1 MHVMSLNLLTSRKS
15 PLILPRTID
24 ESLHFRSF
32 FRKPKRIRLLS
43 TCANAVYNVM
53 QSLKDICSIRIF
65 CNFEIR
71 RQFSELKIDEIQ
83 KEHISLSLSLILS
96 ICRCTLIFS
105 KGCACTSLSLSFS
118 LFTFAKT
125 VWIQIRHEWNSG
137 KNVLSI

>member
-53 QSLKDICSIRIF
+53 QSLKDICSIKIF

-83 KEHISLSLSLILS
+83 KEHISLSLSLS
-96 ICRCTLIFS
+96 SCRSVDAL
-105 KGCACTSLSLSFS
+105 
-118 LFTFAKT
+118 
-125 VWIQIRHEWNSG
+125 
-137 KNVLSI
+137 